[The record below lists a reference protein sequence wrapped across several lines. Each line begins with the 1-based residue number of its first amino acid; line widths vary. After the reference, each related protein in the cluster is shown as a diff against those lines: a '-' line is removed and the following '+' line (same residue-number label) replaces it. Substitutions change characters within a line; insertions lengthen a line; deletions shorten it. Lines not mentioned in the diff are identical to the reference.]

1 MEKIK
6 KKTEQKSVPG
16 DSFWIFKKKENVFF
30 IFLGFPWKGGSLPNR
45 EGSKKPDINEEL
57 WWNIDSMTLINGSK
71 EI

>member
-1 MEKIK
+1 MSKGSE
-6 KKTEQKSVPG
+6 KTEQKSVSG

-30 IFLGFPWKGGSLPNR
+30 ILLGYSWKDGSLPNR
-45 EGSKKPDINEEL
+45 EGFKKPGINEEL